1 MYRNTFALVDNSK
14 LKENIK
20 EIINKYDNYKYYIG
34 VVKANAYGQG
44 DYIINDLIDSGI
56 NYLAVSSLEEALS
69 IRRYNKEIPILCL
82 EVIDIKYLDVV
93 IYNSITMTISSLD
106 YVLELVKENDINRL
120 KVHLKL
126 DVGMNRLGLKD
137 RDEVNKV
144 IRLLEDN
151 EIYLEGIYTHFPT
164 SGIND
169 RYYEKGLDKFRELTK
184 DIDLDKIEIVHL
196 DRSITLVHHDKIP
209 FATGVRLGIIM
220 YGFNQSIK
228 LSGIRRIK
236 RDILNKIKRVKPSIL
251 DNDLRLSTVF
261 SLYTTVMEVKRVY
274 KGEIIGYGTLNKVH
288 NDMVVAILPIGY
300 VDFSLPFVKYVSINN
315 KRYSVVGVC
324 MDMTIIEVDDSI
336 KVGDTVELFGN
347 DISIK
352 EVTQSI
358 NKNAYQVLTSVGSR
372 VPRVYSSE
380 VEISYGREY

>member
-1 MYRNTFALVDNSK
+1 M
-14 LKENIK
+14 
-20 EIINKYDNYKYYIG
+20 
-34 VVKANAYGQG
+34 
-44 DYIINDLIDSGI
+44 
-56 NYLAVSSLEEALS
+56 
-69 IRRYNKEIPILCL
+69 
-82 EVIDIKYLDVV
+82 
-93 IYNSITMTISSLD
+93 
-106 YVLELVKENDINRL
+106 
-120 KVHLKL
+120 
-126 DVGMNRLGLKD
+126 
-137 RDEVNKV
+137 
-144 IRLLEDN
+144 
-151 EIYLEGIYTHFPT
+151 
-164 SGIND
+164 
-169 RYYEKGLDKFRELTK
+169 
-184 DIDLDKIEIVHL
+184 
-196 DRSITLVHHDKIP
+196 
-209 FATGVRLGIIM
+209 
-220 YGFNQSIK
+220 GFNQSIK

-236 RDILNKIKRVKPSIL
+236 RDILNKIKKVKPSIL

-274 KGEIIGYGTLNKVH
+274 KGEIIGYGTLNKVY

-324 MDMTIIEVDDSI
+324 MDMTIIGVDDSI

-358 NKNAYQVLTSVGSR
+358 NKNVYQVLTSVGSR

>member
-34 VVKANAYGQG
+34 VVKANAYGHG

-82 EVIDIKYLDVV
+82 EVIDIRYLDVV
-93 IYNSITMTISSLD
+93 IYNNITMTNSSLD

-144 IRLLEDN
+144 IRLFEDN

-184 DIDLDKIEIVHL
+184 DIDLDKIYEKGYTSKKDSAEKHGLGLWTV
-196 DRSITLVHHDKIP
+196 RKI
-209 FATGVRLGIIM
+209 LI
-220 YGFNQSIK
+220 NNNN
-228 LSGIRRIK
+228 
-236 RDILNKIKRVKPSIL
+236 LNLFTSK
-251 DNDLRLSTVF
+251 NDLFCQQL
-261 SLYTTVMEVKRVY
+261 
-274 KGEIIGYGTLNKVH
+274 EIY
-288 NDMVVAILPIGY
+288 DM
-300 VDFSLPFVKYVSINN
+300 
-315 KRYSVVGVC
+315 
-324 MDMTIIEVDDSI
+324 
-336 KVGDTVELFGN
+336 
-347 DISIK
+347 
-352 EVTQSI
+352 
-358 NKNAYQVLTSVGSR
+358 
-372 VPRVYSSE
+372 
-380 VEISYGREY
+380 

>member
-1 MYRNTFALVDNSK
+1 MYRNTYAYIDDKILTN
-14 LKENIK
+14 NIR
-20 EIINKYDNYKYYIG
+20 EIVRKYSFYKYYIG
-34 VVKANAYGQG
+34 VVKANAYGHG

-93 IYNSITMTISSLD
+93 IYNNITMTISSLD

-169 RYYEKGLDKFRELTK
+169 RYYEKGLDNFRELTK

-251 DNDLRLSTVF
+251 DNDLRLGTVF

-324 MDMTIIEVDDSI
+324 MDMTIIGVDDSI